1 MKNYKKNLTILLTS
15 LVLMFT
21 SGLALSAD
29 KVIKI
34 GYISPQTGPLAGFGE
49 ADDYVLDEVR
59 EQLKNGIQIGGDQ
72 WQVEIIAK
80 DSQSSSNRASELAA
94 ELILR
99 DEVHMILVGGTPDT
113 TNPVSDQCEVNEIPC
128 IQQLLLGSL
137 GF

>member
-99 DEVHMILVGGTPDT
+99 DEVHMIF
-113 TNPVSDQCEVNEIPC
+113 IY
-128 IQQLLLGSL
+128 LGH
-137 GF
+137 F